1 MLPGFDAPRHP
12 SAPAPRSPAARTPD
26 TAPRRETT
34 ASNARSESSALAGR
48 GPPSDEVPFY
58 LSRAARISRERS
70 VLEFF
75 VDRMA
80 DVAADLHVEGRLPRV
95 PTRDGPLPG
104 WVKRGNS

>member
-1 MLPGFDAPRHP
+1 M
-12 SAPAPRSPAARTPD
+12 
-26 TAPRRETT
+26 
-34 ASNARSESSALAGR
+34 
-48 GPPSDEVPFY
+48 PFH

-80 DVAADLHVEGRLPRV
+80 DVAAELHVEGRLPRV

-104 WVKRGNS
+104 RMKGGNS

>member
-1 MLPGFDAPRHP
+1 MLPGFDAPRRP
-12 SAPAPRSPAARTPD
+12 RAAGPRSPGECAPETELRLDGTAPD
-26 TAPRRETT
+26 PRSENAAPRRH
-34 ASNARSESSALAGR
+34 
-48 GPPSDEVPFY
+48 GPPSDEVPFH